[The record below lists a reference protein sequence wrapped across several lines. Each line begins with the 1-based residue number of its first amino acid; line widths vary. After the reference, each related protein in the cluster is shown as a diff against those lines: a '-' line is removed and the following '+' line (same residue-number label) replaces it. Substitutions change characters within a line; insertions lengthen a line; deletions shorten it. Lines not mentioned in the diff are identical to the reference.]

1 MGSVAYLEP
10 RTVAEVAALL
20 SRGGTVRC
28 LAGGQTLIAEMN
40 AGFPPPEALICLRR
54 VDELRDIERRP
65 DGALSVGAMVT
76 HRTIL
81 RSDLFLNSH
90 DLLRAAAFHI
100 ASPAIQSVAT
110 IGGSI
115 CRGDPRLD
123 YPAVLLALDAV
134 IHVRSVE
141 GTRAIQTREFF
152 VDSCQTALR
161 PNEFVT
167 RVEFPPGH
175 CASIGLYDRVSR
187 TSHDLA
193 TVSVALALRIENGIC
208 SEVALALGS
217 CGPTPIRSREA
228 EERLLGSRLDAD
240 DIAEA
245 CELIVRRARPES
257 DIRGTS
263 GYRAMLIP
271 RIVQRMFARA
281 GRT

>member
-1 MGSVAYLEP
+1 MGSVAYHEP
-10 RTVAEVAALL
+10 RTVGEVAALL
-20 SRGGTVRC
+20 SRGRARC
-28 LAGGQTLIAEMN
+28 LAGGQILIAEMN
-40 AGFPPPEALICLRR
+40 AGFPPPEVLISLGR

-65 DGALSVGAMVT
+65 DGAMNVGAMVT

-81 RSDLFLNSH
+81 RSDLFHNSH

-141 GTRAIQTREFF
+141 GTRAIETREFF

-167 RVEFPPGH
+167 HVEFRPVH
-175 CASIGLYDRVSR
+175 IASIGLYDRVSR

-193 TVSVALALRIENGIC
+193 TVSVALAVRIENGIC
-208 SEVALALGS
+208 SEIALALGS

-228 EERLLGSRLDAD
+228 EERLLGSHLDAD
-240 DIAEA
+240 DVAEA
-245 CELIVRRARPES
+245 CEL
-257 DIRGTS
+257 
-263 GYRAMLIP
+263 MLIP
-271 RIVQRMFARA
+271 RVVQRVIARA
-281 GRT
+281 ART

>member
-1 MGSVAYLEP
+1 MGSVAYHEP
-10 RTVAEVAALL
+10 RTLAEVATLL
-20 SRGGTVRC
+20 SRGGARC

-40 AGFPPPEALICLRR
+40 AGFPPPDVLISLRR

-65 DGALSVGAMVT
+65 DGALNVGAMVT

-81 RSDLFLNSH
+81 RSNLFHNSH

-115 CRGDPRLD
+115 CRGDPQLD

-141 GTRAIQTREFF
+141 GTRAIETREFF
-152 VDSCQTALR
+152 VDSCRTALR

-167 RVEFPPGH
+167 HVEFRPVH
-175 CASIGLYDRVSR
+175 VASIGLYDRVSR
-187 TSHDLA
+187 TSHELA
-193 TVSVALALRIENGIC
+193 TLSVALALRIENGIC
-208 SEVALALGS
+208 SEIALALGS

-245 CELIVRRARPES
+245 CELIVRRAKPES
-257 DIRGTS
+257 DIRATS
-263 GYRAMLIP
+263 GYRSILIP
-271 RIVQRMFARA
+271 RVVQRVISRA